1 MSALKDVIDGLKE
14 VLRMSDDLKRTA
26 EAVKALAIEVRE
38 HDRRLVRL
46 ETIVE
51 FAQGRSG
58 PDSGRA
64 IESKRD

>member
-1 MSALKDVIDGLKE
+1 MSAIKDVIDGLKE

-26 EAVKALAIEVRE
+26 DGVKALAIEVRE

-51 FAQGRSG
+51 FAQARSG
-58 PDSGRA
+58 HDPGRT
-64 IESKRD
+64 IESNAE